1 MGIETTIVAAL
12 VGLSLASASG
22 FRVFLPPFILSLAVR
37 TDTLDTYIPD
47 LSGTE
52 FAIFDSNAAVLVLGI
67 ACLAEFGAYYVPWL
81 DNILDTIA
89 TPAAVVSG
97 VGMTSIALVG
107 SDPIIQWSFAIIAG
121 GGSAGVIQ
129 VATVAIRGLSST
141 ITLGFGN
148 SFVASGENIA
158 SVILTF
164 AALIAPLLA
173 AIFAIFIVVLLVRQS
188 IKITGDKSVQGDQEF
203 LVTHIWF
210 QHFWNSNFSIFCLI
224 LFKNCY

>member
-37 TDTLDTYIPD
+37 TDTLDKYIPD

-81 DNILDTIA
+81 DNVLDTIA

-129 VATVAIRGLSST
+129 VATVVIRGLSST

-188 IKITGDKSVQGDQEF
+188 IKITGDKLVQGD
-203 LVTHIWF
+203 
-210 QHFWNSNFSIFCLI
+210 
-224 LFKNCY
+224 

>member
-1 MGIETTIVAAL
+1 M
-12 VGLSLASASG
+12 
-22 FRVFLPPFILSLAVR
+22 
-37 TDTLDTYIPD
+37 
-47 LSGTE
+47 
-52 FAIFDSNAAVLVLGI
+52 
-67 ACLAEFGAYYVPWL
+67 AEFGAYYVPWL

-188 IKITGDKSVQGDQEF
+188 IKITGDKSVQGD
-203 LVTHIWF
+203 
-210 QHFWNSNFSIFCLI
+210 
-224 LFKNCY
+224 

>member
-37 TDTLDTYIPD
+37 TDTLAKYIPD

-188 IKITGDKSVQGDQEF
+188 IKITGDKSVQGD
-203 LVTHIWF
+203 
-210 QHFWNSNFSIFCLI
+210 
-224 LFKNCY
+224 

>member
-37 TDTLDTYIPD
+37 TDTLDKYIPD

-52 FAIFDSNAAVLVLGI
+52 FAIFDSNAAVVVLGI

-173 AIFAIFIVVLLVRQS
+173 AIFAIFIVVLLIRQS
-188 IKITGDKSVQGDQEF
+188 IKITGDKSVQGD
-203 LVTHIWF
+203 
-210 QHFWNSNFSIFCLI
+210 
-224 LFKNCY
+224 

>member
-1 MGIETTIVAAL
+1 MYK
-12 VGLSLASASG
+12 
-22 FRVFLPPFILSLAVR
+22 RQLSLAVR
-37 TDTLDTYIPD
+37 TDTLVTYIPD

-188 IKITGDKSVQGDQEF
+188 IKITGDKSVQGD
-203 LVTHIWF
+203 
-210 QHFWNSNFSIFCLI
+210 
-224 LFKNCY
+224 

>member
-37 TDTLDTYIPD
+37 TDILDTYIPD

-52 FAIFDSNAAVLVLGI
+52 FAIFDSNAAVVVLGI

-188 IKITGDKSVQGDQEF
+188 IKITGDKSVQGD
-203 LVTHIWF
+203 
-210 QHFWNSNFSIFCLI
+210 
-224 LFKNCY
+224 

>member
-1 MGIETTIVAAL
+1 MPHEDVSCREWVNYIESPSIAMGIETTIVAAL

-188 IKITGDKSVQGDQEF
+188 IKITGDKSVQGD
-203 LVTHIWF
+203 
-210 QHFWNSNFSIFCLI
+210 
-224 LFKNCY
+224 